1 MFLFSGASMRSS
13 LESGRWWPWAV
24 LAACLLPFA
33 NGPDSRWFVPWI
45 AFLALVWFVRAAPLR
60 VAIPGSVVLLG
71 LASAFHARGALPL
84 SGLPYLLAAF
94 GIGSTVVP
102 PFLLDRFASRRLGPL
117 LGSLVLP
124 ASWVV
129 LEGLGAAFSPF
140 GSWGALGYTQREV
153 LPLLQLASVAG
164 VHGLSF
170 LVLWFASTCASALRE
185 EISPRERLL
194 RLGGIATVLLGIV
207 VLGSLRLAGSGP
219 APKVLAALVLPRI
232 QTYLGAVT
240 GPNGPLGY
248 AITQTGKRR
257 AVTGEARESFRLRS
271 EALATELLERS
282 AQAAR
287 DGARLIVWSE
297 GALMLAE
304 EDEAAFV
311 ERAGNLASRE
321 KLHLA
326 VSYLRLS
333 LDGSGRIENL
343 NRLLDP
349 DGRTLWRYLKAHPVP
364 GLEKCVRGSGKI
376 PFAQTPAGRLAPAIC
391 FDLDFPRFVR
401 RAAGADI
408 LIAPSDD
415 WREIAPTHARMA
427 AVRAVELGVSLVRP
441 SSAGISQGIDPYG
454 RVLGSLDYFE
464 SSDRTLVLELPA
476 ARVATLSPR
485 LGDSLVI
492 ASGLVLLVL
501 LAMASKTEPGLR
513 GRS

>member
-1 MFLFSGASMRSS
+1 MFLCSRASMRSS
-13 LESGRWWPWAV
+13 LETGRWWPWAV
-24 LAACLLPFA
+24 LAACSLPFA

-45 AFLALVWFVRAAPLR
+45 AFLALVCFVRAAPLR
-60 VAIPGSVVLLG
+60 AAVPGSVVLLG

-140 GSWGALGYTQREV
+140 GSWGALGYTQRGA
-153 LPLLQLASVAG
+153 LPLLQFAAVFG

-185 EISPRERLL
+185 GVSPRERILTL
-194 RLGGIATVLLGIV
+194 AGIATVLLGIV
-207 VLGSLRLAGSGP
+207 VLGSLRLAGSGVP
-219 APKVLAALVLPRI
+219 PRVLAALVLPRI

-240 GPNGPLGY
+240 GPNAPLGH
-248 AITQTGKRR
+248 AIKETGKRR
-257 AVTGEARESFRLRS
+257 AVTGDARESFRLRS
-271 EALATELLERS
+271 EALATELLDRS

-297 GALMLAE
+297 GALMVAE

-343 NRLLDP
+343 NRLLDS

-364 GLEKCVRGSGKI
+364 GLEKCVRGNGKI

-401 RAAGADI
+401 QAAGADI
-408 LIAPSDD
+408 LIVPSDD
-415 WREIAPTHARMA
+415 WREIAVTHARMA
-427 AVRAVELGVSLVRP
+427 AVRAVELGVSLARP

-464 SSDRTLVLELPA
+464 SSDRILFVTVPA
-476 ARVATLSPR
+476 ATVATPYVK
-485 LGDSLVI
+485 LGDALLPSSAL
-492 ASGLVLLVL
+492 LLFVLLF
-501 LAMASKTEPGLR
+501 LASRQKPAFPR
-513 GRS
+513 G